1 MGAARCGKPCE
12 GVLVRLPTL
21 LGLVLIVGAARAA
34 AAADTLRCGGALISV
49 GMVAS
54 QVAARCGE
62 PQTKHLEDV
71 PVRVRRA
78 NGKTA
83 AGGITRVERWTYE
96 RDYGQFPALLT
107 FEQGKLKTIELLTER

>member
-1 MGAARCGKPCE
+1 
-12 GVLVRLPTL
+12 VRLPTL
-21 LGLVLIVGAARAA
+21 FGLVLGAAGAA
-34 AAADTLRCGGALISV
+34 SAADTLRCGGALISV

-54 QVAARCGE
+54 QVTAKCGE
-62 PQTKHLEDV
+62 PQAKRVEDV

-78 NGKTA
+78 NGTTA
-83 AGGITRVERWTYE
+83 TAGVTHLEHWTYE